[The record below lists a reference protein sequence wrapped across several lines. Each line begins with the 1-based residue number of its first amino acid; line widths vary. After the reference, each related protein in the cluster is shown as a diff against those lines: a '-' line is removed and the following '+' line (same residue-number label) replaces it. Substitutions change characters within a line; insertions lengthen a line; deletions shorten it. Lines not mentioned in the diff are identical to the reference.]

1 MEKNLID
8 EAVSTLDLQ
17 GSNVKES
24 TVEDKDLQ
32 AGASAGDAQQPN
44 SEENKDEV
52 PEAVPMKL
60 TWEMIYSL
68 SVLLGMGYTFGR
80 IKINRDIDAKQVKK
94 K

>member
-60 TWEMIYSL
+60 TKGMICTIFG
-68 SVLLGMGYTFGR
+68 LLETGYTFGR